1 MINQVLENKPK
12 ESSYQ
17 ITFKMQGTISR
28 HMYTHGHFNN
38 PVYAEDRE
46 RDKAEF
52 LIALSD
58 YLHDPENERYK
69 IKTVFI
75 QSMESCLKKLFFCIP
90 DDIIDDER
98 RLRIVKRFLK
108 GAINARLEYLNSNW
122 EEIL

>member
-1 MINQVLENKPK
+1 MNEQVLDKKSK
-12 ESSYQ
+12 ELPYT
-17 ITFKMQGTISR
+17 IIFKMQGIINR

-38 PVYAEDRE
+38 PIHAEDRE

-52 LIALSD
+52 LVALSD

-69 IKTVFI
+69 KTTVFI
-75 QSMESCLKKLFFCIP
+75 QSMNSCISRLLQSIQNEIT
-90 DDIIDDER
+90 DRER

-108 GAINARLEYLNSNW
+108 GAIKDRLEHLNGRW